1 MASGAGTWRVTL
13 FRCISILDRLVDTP
27 YIYFHDQDHYY
38 SILEVFPIQINH
50 AGDLYKVV
58 TITS

>member
-13 FRCISILDRLVDTP
+13 FRCISIPGRLVDTP

-38 SILEVFPIQINH
+38 SILEVFPFYINH
-50 AGDLYKVV
+50 SGGLYKAV